1 VRNPVKSPRTYD
13 ATRRR
18 AAAERTR
25 LTILAAAREL
35 FAEGGYATTSV
46 QAVADR
52 AQVAL
57 DTVYATIGRKPQL
70 LLAVHDM
77 VLAEGPAPVQAEQR
91 DYVRAVRAAPTAAA
105 KLRTYA
111 AAMGRLLPDTVPI
124 MSALREAGASDTS
137 CAEQYQLISERR
149 ATNMRLLAA
158 DLRSTGELR
167 DDLTD
172 DLVAELIWS
181 LNSPEWFTLITSRG
195 HSPAAYGHLL
205 ADVLCRTLLTSDE
218 ASAHPPA

>member
-1 VRNPVKSPRTYD
+1 MAKPVKSPRPYD
-13 ATRRR
+13 ASRRR
-18 AAAERTR
+18 ASAERTR

-35 FAEGGYATTSV
+35 FADGGYAATPV

-57 DTVYATIGRKPQL
+57 DTVYATVGRKPQL

-77 VLAEGPAPVQAEQR
+77 VLAEGPAPVPAEER
-91 DYVRAVRAAPTAAA
+91 DYVRAVRAAPSAAA
-105 KLRTYA
+105 KIRTYA
-111 AAMGRLLPDTVPI
+111 SAMARLLPETVPI
-124 MSALREAGASDTS
+124 MSALREAGAADPS

-149 ATNMRLLAA
+149 AANMRLLAA

-167 DDLTD
+167 EELTD
-172 DLVAELIWS
+172 ELVADLIWS

-195 HSPAAYGHLL
+195 HSHAGYGDIL
-205 ADVLCRTLLTSDE
+205 ADILCRTLLTTN
-218 ASAHPPA
+218 